1 MNKKTHLSRNMLR
14 LNWNWNLLT
23 SRYFHIILYTL
34 FKDALSH
41 LMTLFKD
48 ALSHLMTLFK
58 DALSHPLATVD
69 PELKPFCLDAVCMSH
84 V

>member
-48 ALSHLMTLFK
+48 ALSH
-58 DALSHPLATVD
+58 PLATVD